1 MLCHTELKEKYFSI
15 LFLKMNEVSEFTFRK
30 LNMTLAFLFFL
41 VCAIESC
48 VAILVTP
55 EKTKTVQQPRDVIQ
69 KERKKERKHFL
80 NKASSHLDFSA

>member
-1 MLCHTELKEKYFSI
+1 MLCHTELKENYFSI
-15 LFLKMNEVSEFTFRK
+15 LCLKMNEVSEFTCRK
-30 LNMTLAFLFFL
+30 LNMTLAFLFF
-41 VCAIESC
+41 VCAIQSC

-80 NKASSHLDFSA
+80 NKASSHLDLSA